1 MPLLPPFGLHSFDL
15 GLGLGGRAVQPVPR
29 VVLALVPGCAV
40 PRVSVRC
47 LGGSTAQSHGNP
59 RPVLPVDAVRYYR
72 CLPGTGS
79 TASIH
84 QSVPDERYNRSPKRF
99 YRGVRTGL
107 YILDGAEGL
116 SFPFVL
122 VPLFL
127 ALAAGH
133 LYPCPGVRLAL
144 RILGSPWILSVEAFR
159 SLPMDGGNA
168 SCSLPLDFFRVLPCL
183 GLYLSFRV

>member
-1 MPLLPPFGLHSFDL
+1 MLFLSCFVPLPPPFGLHSFDL
-15 GLGLGGRAVQPVPR
+15 GLGLGGRAVQLVPR
-29 VVLALVPGCAV
+29 AVLPLVPGCAV

-47 LGGSTAQSHGNP
+47 LGGSTAQTHGNP

-72 CLPGTGS
+72 YLPGTGS

-84 QSVPDERYNRSPKRF
+84 RSVPDERYNRSPKRF

-116 SFPFVL
+116 SFSLRPRSSF
-122 VPLFL
+122 F
-127 ALAAGH
+127 ALAACH

-144 RILGSPWILSVEAFR
+144 RILGSPWILSVEASR

-168 SCSLPLDFFRVLPCL
+168 SCSLPLVF
-183 GLYLSFRV
+183 G

>member
-29 VVLALVPGCAV
+29 AVLPLVLGCAV

-47 LGGSTAQSHGNP
+47 LGGSTAHSHDNP
-59 RPVLPVDAVRYYR
+59 RPVLLVVAVRYYR

-84 QSVPDERYNRSPKRF
+84 RSVPDERYNRSPKRF
-99 YRGVRTGL
+99 YRGVCTGL

-116 SFPFVL
+116 SFSLRPRSSSF
-122 VPLFL
+122 F
-127 ALAAGH
+127 
-133 LYPCPGVRLAL
+133 CPSR
-144 RILGSPWILSVEAFR
+144 RP
-159 SLPMDGGNA
+159 
-168 SCSLPLDFFRVLPCL
+168 SLPLPQSASRASDPWLSVDSLRGGLPISSH
-183 GLYLSFRV
+183 GWW